1 MQSGVQGRLADW
13 TPFWGSLVMR
23 FRFQRDAEIR
33 MSGGRYGRYGAD
45 VGSRHGGCGAGMAGA
60 SISEVW
66 PASATSGTDLRL
78 LPQTWGKRQ
87 AHPSACE
94 TALGFLPRRRTRR
107 TRRTHVVEKVA
118 DRRRLLL
125 FEPTIPPSRH
135 PQPHLPSPSLSLSC
149 SPASRFRFS
158 PPLPI
163 SQWSIAINSLRLLRT
178 QAPLQAAHSRPSHR
192 LIPPTLAHHTR
203 PHARVSQSPSH
214 ATRRVT
220 PLNVS

>member
-1 MQSGVQGRLADW
+1 
-13 TPFWGSLVMR
+13 MR

-45 VGSRHGGCGAGMAGA
+45 VGSRHAGCGAGMAGA

-66 PASATSGTDLRL
+66 PASATFGTDLRL

-94 TALGFLPRRRTRR
+94 TALGFLPGRRRTRG
-107 TRRTHVVEKVA
+107 THVVEKVA
-118 DRRRLLL
+118 YLLAACSYSSQPYLHPAILNLIFRRLVFPCLV
-125 FEPTIPPSRH
+125 PPHRDSGLVHFSLSRSG
-135 PQPHLPSPSLSLSC
+135 PSPSTRSAC
-149 SPASRFRFS
+149 SARKHPYKRHIRGQAIDSFFRRWRITS
-158 PPLPI
+158 V
-163 SQWSIAINSLRLLRT
+163 
-178 QAPLQAAHSRPSHR
+178 
-192 LIPPTLAHHTR
+192 HT
-203 PHARVSQSPSH
+203 PESASQSPGH